1 MTEKSNTDNQHPA
14 GYEKKDVH
22 IGKTVWM
29 TVISVIAIIVMVV
42 LLNEYFV
49 YVTEEIRHEHL
60 LVPESTD
67 LLNHRANEES
77 VLKSLQLLDSAKG
90 TYRVPIE
97 QAMELIAAEAVS
109 GK

>member
-1 MTEKSNTDNQHPA
+1 MTEKNNNQPHA
-14 GYEKKDVH
+14 GYEKRDVH

-29 TVISVIAIIVMVV
+29 TVLSVIVVVISVV

-60 LVPESTD
+60 LAPESTD
-67 LLNHRANEES
+67 LINHRANEDA
-77 VLKSLQLLDSAKG
+77 VLRSHQLLDSAKG

-109 GK
+109 DK